1 MKKMIALVVTS
12 FVLFALT
19 YAQGFEDIGS
29 FKTPS
34 NNIHCIAWRDKVAG
48 KAELQCEMTEITAK
62 IPATPKDCELDYGYR
77 FGMSERGKAERGC
90 YGDTIKNPN
99 YKTLA
104 YGKTWK
110 SGGFTCDVTTAR
122 LRCTNLDKRGFELSK
137 AVQKFF

>member
-1 MKKMIALVVTS
+1 MKIITAVVVS
-12 FVLFALT
+12 SLAFFALA

-34 NNIHCIAWRDKVAG
+34 NNIYCIAWRDKVANT
-48 KAELQCEMTEITAK
+48 AEMQCEMTEITAK
-62 IPATPKDCELDYGYR
+62 IPANPKDCNLDYGYR
-77 FGMSERGKAERGC
+77 FGMSQRGKAERGC

-110 SGGFTCDVTTAR
+110 AGGFTCDVTTAR
-122 LRCTNLDKRGFELSK
+122 LRCVNLDKRGFELSK